1 MVRAHEEAVGDKAA
15 KAGRAPRPAVTA
27 PVGATAGPVTPRT
40 ALALQRSVGNRAV
53 SRLVDQNQ
61 GQDQGQDQHV
71 HGAGC
76 GHGGIED
83 GSPAGQRQLLDE
95 AMASPSRPLGGSLLS
110 EATAFYRNDLSAA
123 RIHDNPTAQ
132 RATVAL
138 GAQAMTVGTHVFL
151 GPQAAGRKD
160 LIGHELGHVDKNL
173 RGHRETGNSNGAGV
187 TVTDPG
193 QDSERTAEAD
203 GAAFAAG
210 AATAPSVVAQR
221 AFAAGTGERD
231 EAVQRSTEARD
242 APVQRAV
249 DEALRSAGNPSEM
262 MAALEASGHSK
273 DDAWE
278 LMQYM
283 TQQQFPPGE
292 GQQDFDML
300 SHIKEAKKQRIP
312 GVMKTQSKSLRDKKW
327 TIRHYTGTDPN
338 VKPSFQE
345 VMTTYDNA
353 AAGRAGANT
362 NVADWRSLGNIKF
375 TFYLM
380 AVDGKVPSRRWLNNT
395 HWYAEWDLDS
405 IPDCWVSADLLA
417 RMNKDLDADGA
428 RAAMRG
434 ATAYRGSGTELKELL
449 ATKMLSAGNDPTAAL
464 DTVLGGDFELKV
476 PGGLALPP
484 SGWQKK

>member
-15 KAGRAPRPAVTA
+15 KAGRTPRPAVTA

-53 SRLVDQNQ
+53 SRLVDQD
-61 GQDQGQDQHV
+61 QDQEQHV

-95 AMASPSRPLGGSLLS
+95 AMTSPSRPLGGSLLS

-132 RATVAL
+132 RATAAL

-193 QDSERTAEAD
+193 QDSERAAEAD

-221 AFAAGTGERD
+221 AVAQHT
-231 EAVQRSTEARD
+231 
-242 APVQRAV
+242 
-249 DEALRSAGNPSEM
+249 
-262 MAALEASGHSK
+262 
-273 DDAWE
+273 DD
-278 LMQYM
+278 
-283 TQQQFPPGE
+283 
-292 GQQDFDML
+292 
-300 SHIKEAKKQRIP
+300 
-312 GVMKTQSKSLRDKKW
+312 V
-327 TIRHYTGTDPN
+327 
-338 VKPSFQE
+338 
-345 VMTTYDNA
+345 A
-353 AAGRAGANT
+353 AAGRQDAEAVGGGTAVQRVVDDPDLQKMLTPSYWEGNSKRNLRAKAEANKNKQRGQKVAQPKKSESSPRDLETVLTKVVPELLRRLETSSGGQLSIYRGMPKDQADAIVEWFEQRRQGTLAADSVLPMKGHFGDEEQATKYYNGDPAANVLLKFVLKPGAHDLLFSPEVMALAADGRGANAIRHSERFEGQT
-362 NVADWRSLGNIKF
+362 FQTASTAEGSLEGYVGVKSEMLELEGKTRGRGKKAKTEKIEKPAF
-375 TFYLM
+375 SLQ
-380 AVDGKVPSRRWLNNT
+380 VDPHASR
-395 HWYAEWDLDS
+395 
-405 IPDCWVSADLLA
+405 
-417 RMNKDLDADGA
+417 
-428 RAAMRG
+428 
-434 ATAYRGSGTELKELL
+434 
-449 ATKMLSAGNDPTAAL
+449 AL
-464 DTVLGGDFELKV
+464 FQ
-476 PGGLALPP
+476 ALVE
-484 SGWQKK
+484 SVVVVNG

>member
-1 MVRAHEEAVGDKAA
+1 MVRAHEEAVGEKAA
-15 KAGRAPRPAVTA
+15 KAGRAPRRAVTA

-53 SRLVDQNQ
+53 SRLVDQ
-61 GQDQGQDQHV
+61 DQTQTQTQAQAQDQHV

-173 RGHRETGNSNGAGV
+173 RGHHETGNSNGAGV

-193 QDSERTAEAD
+193 QDSERAAEAD

-221 AFAAGTGERD
+221 AA
-231 EAVQRSTEARD
+231 
-242 APVQRAV
+242 
-249 DEALRSAGNPSEM
+249 SE
-262 MAALEASGHSK
+262 HT
-273 DDAWE
+273 DD
-278 LMQYM
+278 
-283 TQQQFPPGE
+283 
-292 GQQDFDML
+292 
-300 SHIKEAKKQRIP
+300 
-312 GVMKTQSKSLRDKKW
+312 V
-327 TIRHYTGTDPN
+327 
-338 VKPSFQE
+338 
-345 VMTTYDNA
+345 A
-353 AAGRAGANT
+353 AADR
-362 NVADWRSLGNIKF
+362 
-375 TFYLM
+375 
-380 AVDGKVPSRRWLNNT
+380 
-395 HWYAEWDLDS
+395 H
-405 IPDCWVSADLLA
+405 
-417 RMNKDLDADGA
+417 DA
-428 RAAMRG
+428 
-434 ATAYRGSGTELKELL
+434 
-449 ATKMLSAGNDPTAAL
+449 
-464 DTVLGGDFELKV
+464 
-476 PGGLALPP
+476 
-484 SGWQKK
+484 